1 MPDKKNPSEVMEDN
15 AWQTKAQP
23 SQTTKK
29 IKAKVTLI
37 IPHNRVIVEYGQGL
51 GTEIKYDEAKHKS
64 LKLGDM
70 VDI

>member
-37 IPHNRVIVEYGQGL
+37 IPHNRVIVEYG
-51 GTEIKYDEAKHKS
+51 
-64 LKLGDM
+64 
-70 VDI
+70 